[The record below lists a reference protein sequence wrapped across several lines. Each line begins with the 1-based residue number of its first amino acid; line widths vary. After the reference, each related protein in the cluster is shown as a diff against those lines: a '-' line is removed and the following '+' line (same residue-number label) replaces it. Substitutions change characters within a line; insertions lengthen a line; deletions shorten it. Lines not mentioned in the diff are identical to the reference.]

1 MTSGGK
7 VIASG
12 EIVSYEESYNG
23 EANRSL
29 QIVPIWIAW
38 IMLIVTVLLIVPV
51 LTEGIRYIWQQKVL
65 KTMGYEK
72 SDNTYKK
79 NIEELL
85 KQVDCGEE
93 LEFIAENLR
102 KTQASIATVEFLK
115 ENFVGSDYG
124 EKQGK
129 PTLYYIE
136 GNDVTS
142 LFTADRTITIP
153 YGVYEI
159 CVLGYT
165 GRVRTNTGNHRYSE
179 GYKASNTLK
188 VVLNKD
194 YPKLKIRIGRDVNS
208 GAGMHLKVQR
218 T

>member
-1 MTSGGK
+1 MHILALILIFVVGSIIAACDGDYSGIAAIGK
-7 VIASG
+7 FVGFFVLLFA
-12 EIVSYEESYNG
+12 V
-23 EANRSL
+23 L
-29 QIVPIWIAW
+29 WLFTQP
-38 IMLIVTVLLIVPV
+38 VLLIIAIIVLVLIVICCSTKQQMQIKYNSVPT
-51 LTEGIRYIWQQKVL
+51 LGLAGMK
-65 KTMGYEK
+65 
-72 SDNTYKK
+72 
-79 NIEELL
+79 ELL
-85 KQVDCGEE
+85 
-93 LEFIAENLR
+93 L
-102 KTQASIATVEFLK
+102 
-115 ENFVGSDYG
+115 
-124 EKQGK
+124 QGK

-136 GNDVTS
+136 GIDVTS